1 MADHKK
7 QHIIPQHY
15 LKGFS
20 KEREDPTISTGD
32 KIIYFHNVK
41 TEKRHRSAIKNISYG
56 NYFYGKDEFYEVN
69 NLDDEDSD
77 EDSLDCK
84 NLEDIL
90 NRFETQHND
99 LLARII
105 DYKNLA
111 LTLEETYSLYYFL
124 ILLKTRTKSS
134 RQHAVKAAKTM
145 YESFCQMCLDKNDRH
160 DLRAIATPDPLG
172 THAVFMQT
180 LVGSV
185 DKKLPLM
192 IDLSAVLLIN
202 DTETNFITSDNP
214 VIFYNYIAPNYSKY
228 KITTALACSGFM
240 MFCPI
245 TEKLSILLYDK
256 DLYHVHKHSQ
266 TTVRVKEKSDI
277 DSINKL
283 QVLSCNEEI
292 YCYDESEIDYIK
304 NLRSNV
310 EKYIK
315 EPQVTVTKLNKKY
328 KNPYA
333 IGDEIYTTQFIE
345 PYYKIRL
352 SFLKFNEES
361 IKICKQ
367 IDKYKTKNN
376 IPCAVFRQDLRDAL
390 SFKGRY

>member
-1 MADHKK
+1 MAGHKK

-15 LKGFS
+15 IKGFS
-20 KEREDPTISTGD
+20 KERDDPKISTGN

-41 TEKRHRSAIKNISYG
+41 TEKRHKSAIKNISYG
-56 NYFYGKDEFYEVN
+56 NYFYGKDEFYKVN
-69 NLDDEDSD
+69 NLNDENSD
-77 EDSLDCK
+77 EDSLGCK
-84 NLEDIL
+84 SLEDVL

-99 LLARII
+99 LLDHII

-111 LTLEETYSLYYFL
+111 LTLEEMYSLYYFL
-124 ILLKTRTKSS
+124 ILLKIRTKSA
-134 RQHAVKAAKTM
+134 REHAVKSTKTICESVGQM
-145 YESFCQMCLDKNDRH
+145 YLDRNDH
-160 DLRAIATPDPLG
+160 HMTLELKQHQIVG
-172 THAVFMQT
+172 THAEFMQT
-180 LVGSV
+180 LLGSIDENLHLIV
-185 DKKLPLM
+185 
-192 IDLSAVLLIN
+192 DLSAVLLMN

-214 VIFYNYIAPNYSKY
+214 VIFYNYIAPNYPKY

-266 TTVRVKEKSDI
+266 TTVQVKEKSDI

-283 QVLSCNEEI
+283 QVLNCNEEI

-304 NLRSNV
+304 NLRSRV
-310 EKYIK
+310 EKCIK
-315 EPQVTVTKLNKKY
+315 EPKVTFTKLNKKY
-328 KNPYA
+328 KHPDA
-333 IGDEIYTTQFIE
+333 IGDEVYSSQCIE

-361 IKICKQ
+361 IKIYKK
-367 IDKYKTKNN
+367 IDEYKNKNN
-376 IPCAVFRQDLRDAL
+376 IPPTLFRQELRDAL
-390 SFKGRY
+390 SFKA